1 MWSRCWSRYSRRCLR
16 GVWVWRWVMWFSC
29 LGVTGQRWVAGW
41 ILWFYS
47 SLPTPMMPCFRA
59 PAAPAG
65 PQILPGSRGPATP
78 HGTRRPPALAPPLS
92 RGAALRQS
100 AAPSPPARLPRPP
113 LPARRG
119 CVGPPETGRLARAA
133 ESSRERRGPPPPPPP
148 ALPPPPPRRGRIRV
162 CRAVGG
168 EGRKGTRAREGR
180 EGKEGKGGR
189 PALRSERCL
198 SAIAAEAEGSAASGA
213 RGPRRRL
220 SRPARPG
227 RPGPRALRAPPGAAL
242 AAKVASG
249 LPRPRS
255 RVHRPAAR
263 PPALPPRAGG
273 AAGPEDV
280 EPEQGDGQPEGHQD
294 ADPRLPREYR
304 ARAGPSG
311 LRRPRR
317 PVGRA
322 VRRGRGQ
329 RGELELSAGLGT
341 PGPARP
347 RGERAEGAPRGS
359 GAARR
364 VGGGGTGPCD
374 YRLPHQTNQ
383 LWKSTDGSGEGGS
396 GHRFLCFQ
404 GKGLKEAAEGYA
416 LSSTKLVSPG
426 RWGGEYLFMSSAEF
440 PLAEFIS
447 PLRRGGSKSYDYKI

>member
-1 MWSRCWSRYSRRCLR
+1 
-16 GVWVWRWVMWFSC
+16 
-29 LGVTGQRWVAGW
+29 
-41 ILWFYS
+41 
-47 SLPTPMMPCFRA
+47 MMPCFHA

-65 PQILPGSRGPATP
+65 LQTLPGSRGPATP

-119 CVGPPETGRLARAA
+119 RVGPPETGRLARAA

-304 ARAGPSG
+304 ARAGPRG
-311 LRRPRR
+311 LRRPRAPWAALCGGAAGSGGSWSCQPAWAPPAR
-317 PVGRA
+317 RGPGGSVRKALLGEAVPHGEWEAEELVPAIIASLIKQINYENPRTAVGRGA
-322 VRRGRGQ
+322 V
-329 RGELELSAGLGT
+329 GT
-341 PGPARP
+341 DFFVFKEKASKREPKVMRF
-347 RGERAEGAPRGS
+347 
-359 GAARR
+359 
-364 VGGGGTGPCD
+364 
-374 YRLPHQTNQ
+374 HQQN
-383 LWKSTDGSGEGGS
+383 
-396 GHRFLCFQ
+396 
-404 GKGLKEAAEGYA
+404 
-416 LSSTKLVSPG
+416 
-426 RWGGEYLFMSSAEF
+426 
-440 PLAEFIS
+440 
-447 PLRRGGSKSYDYKI
+447 